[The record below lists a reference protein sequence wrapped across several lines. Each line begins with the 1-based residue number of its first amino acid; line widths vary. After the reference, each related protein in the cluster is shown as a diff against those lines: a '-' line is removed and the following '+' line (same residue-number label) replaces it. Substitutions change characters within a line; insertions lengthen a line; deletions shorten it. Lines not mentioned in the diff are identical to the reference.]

1 VSAPIA
7 DVEPT
12 ADELRGARVTA
23 YLLGELSQDERA
35 SLEAELASDAT
46 LAAELEALRE
56 VTVLLTRELGRD
68 APGLDAA
75 QRSALERAVAG
86 KGGSGPAAR
95 EGASAPAATVVP
107 LARARSYRRWI
118 APVALA
124 AAFAIA
130 VPTVLFTGSSKRES
144 RSASVSAPETES
156 ARRGDRLEGK
166 AVAAATAAPMSPMAQ
181 QRLDEKS
188 KRPAG
193 DRALPGG
200 LDVPPKSGNDHSTFD
215 DNPFITTSVDAR
227 STFSIDVD
235 TASYSLVRSYLVR
248 GERPPKGA
256 VRIEELINYF
266 SYDYPAPTG
275 EHPFSVSL
283 DATPAPWAPSH
294 QLVRIGLLGKQVT
307 LSQQEGVNLVF
318 LVDTSGSMSDANK
331 LPLLR
336 ESLKLL
342 LPKLGARDRVSI
354 VAYAGSAG
362 LVLPATPGDQQA
374 TILAALDRLS
384 SGGSTNGGQ
393 GIELAYKVAAEQT
406 IKGGVNRVILC
417 TDGDFNVGTTSR
429 DALVSLVRDKA
440 KTGVFLS
447 VLGFGMGNF
456 KDSTLEEIADKGNGN
471 YAYVDTLD
479 EGRKVLVEG
488 LGTLVTIAK
497 DVKLQVE
504 LDPARV
510 QSFRLIGY
518 ENRVLSHRDFDD
530 DKKDAGEL
538 GSGHTVT
545 ALYEL
550 VPSPTAAGAQGN
562 LLTVKLRYKE
572 PDGDVS
578 KELSASLGAERVT
591 AKPSDDLR
599 FAAGV
604 AAFGMMLRGSRHRG
618 ATDWTL
624 VRGLLE
630 GGAASDATGR
640 RRELLDLVKKAEP
653 LTKACPPGDPLCA
666 P

>member
-215 DNPFITTSVDAR
+215 DNPFITTSVDAL

-235 TASYSLVRSYLVR
+235 TASYSNVRRFLR
-248 GERPPKGA
+248 EGGLPPPDA

-266 SYDYPAPTG
+266 DYALRAPTG
-275 EHPFSVSL
+275 RRSVPVHAEVAPCPWNPTPPAGPGRPAGQ
-283 DATPAPWAPSH
+283 DVPRGAVGRATSCSWS
-294 QLVRIGLLGKQVT
+294 
-307 LSQQEGVNLVF
+307 
-318 LVDTSGSMSDANK
+318 TS
-331 LPLLR
+331 
-336 ESLKLL
+336 
-342 LPKLGARDRVSI
+342 
-354 VAYAGSAG
+354 
-362 LVLPATPGDQQA
+362 
-374 TILAALDRLS
+374 
-384 SGGSTNGGQ
+384 
-393 GIELAYKVAAEQT
+393 
-406 IKGGVNRVILC
+406 
-417 TDGDFNVGTTSR
+417 
-429 DALVSLVRDKA
+429 
-440 KTGVFLS
+440 
-447 VLGFGMGNF
+447 
-456 KDSTLEEIADKGNGN
+456 
-471 YAYVDTLD
+471 
-479 EGRKVLVEG
+479 
-488 LGTLVTIAK
+488 
-497 DVKLQVE
+497 
-504 LDPARV
+504 PAR
-510 QSFRLIGY
+510 
-518 ENRVLSHRDFDD
+518 
-530 DKKDAGEL
+530 
-538 GSGHTVT
+538 
-545 ALYEL
+545 
-550 VPSPTAAGAQGN
+550 
-562 LLTVKLRYKE
+562 
-572 PDGDVS
+572 
-578 KELSASLGAERVT
+578 
-591 AKPSDDLR
+591 
-599 FAAGV
+599 
-604 AAFGMMLRGSRHRG
+604 
-618 ATDWTL
+618 
-624 VRGLLE
+624 
-630 GGAASDATGR
+630 
-640 RRELLDLVKKAEP
+640 
-653 LTKACPPGDPLCA
+653 
-666 P
+666 